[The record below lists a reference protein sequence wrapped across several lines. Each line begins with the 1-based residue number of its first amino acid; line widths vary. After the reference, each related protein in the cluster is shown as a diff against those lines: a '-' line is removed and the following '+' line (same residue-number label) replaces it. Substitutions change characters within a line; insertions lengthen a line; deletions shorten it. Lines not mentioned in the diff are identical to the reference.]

1 MTPKKEEVDIV
12 DEVQASANLI
22 FNKWD
27 LTEVKVEDPS
37 LERYINLKPVAVLHG
52 SARYANKRFGKEKV
66 SIVERLIN
74 SIMRTEN
81 YTGKKSKAYRVV
93 RDAFAII
100 HSRTKTNP
108 IQVMI
113 RALENSSP
121 REEATRLRFGG
132 ISIPKAVDTSPSR
145 RLDIALRNISRG
157 AVSST
162 VKNKKSASECLAAE
176 IVKASKG
183 DTASFAV
190 SKKNEY
196 ERIAAS
202 AR

>member
-12 DEVQASANLI
+12 DAVQASANLI
-22 FNKWD
+22 FDRWD

-113 RALENSSP
+113 KALENASKSQHK
-121 REEATRLRFGG
+121 ELTDWLTKKDFDQKDKIEAV
-132 ISIPKAVDTSPSR
+132 ISIFKALKIKQLTELKIKDYYKACLSK
-145 RLDIALRNISRG
+145 L
-157 AVSST
+157 
-162 VKNKKSASECLAAE
+162 KSLNRPEDRKVELYNF
-176 IVKASKG
+176 
-183 DTASFAV
+183 ASFLMNRE
-190 SKKNEY
+190 K
-196 ERIAAS
+196 
-202 AR
+202 